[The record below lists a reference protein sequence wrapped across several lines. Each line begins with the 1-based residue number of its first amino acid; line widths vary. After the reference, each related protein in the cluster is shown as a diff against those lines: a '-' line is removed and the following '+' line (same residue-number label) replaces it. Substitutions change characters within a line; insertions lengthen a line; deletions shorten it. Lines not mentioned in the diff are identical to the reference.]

1 MNNKS
6 NHYMDV
12 KRWVE
17 KVIDSCITYP
27 QTIVASKLINNFYEQ
42 MKNNNVDIIIRSEIE
57 SELKYRLLLIQH
69 ELITN

>member
-12 KRWVE
+12 KSWVE

>member
-1 MNNKS
+1 
-6 NHYMDV
+6 MDV
-12 KRWVE
+12 KSWVE

-42 MKNNNVDIIIRSEIE
+42 MKNNNVDIITRSKIE

>member
-1 MNNKS
+1 
-6 NHYMDV
+6 MDV
-12 KRWVE
+12 KSWVE

>member
-1 MNNKS
+1 
-6 NHYMDV
+6 MDV
-12 KRWVE
+12 KSWVE

-42 MKNNNVDIIIRSEIE
+42 MKNNNVDIIIRSEIK

-69 ELITN
+69 ELIHN

>member
-12 KRWVE
+12 KSWVE

-42 MKNNNVDIIIRSEIE
+42 MKNNNVDIITRSKIE

-69 ELITN
+69 ELIHN